1 MGYAMQDE
9 RGPGQF
15 AGGAETERVGD
26 GEWLY
31 CRVLPAWNPPHYRLD
46 GSRLEVLAQAF
57 SQRAMP
63 DGPYSGQYRLS
74 MDRAMLC
81 GADPSVTQRGGPNVA
96 PSVIGVVRFQAG
108 ELRALPDV
116 ADVEPEP
123 VVGDPDLPDNPAHAA
138 VCVRHTP
145 GASKSAN
152 KTPYENVRRELA
164 AIVNRDPSRW
174 EIKPSAPLPS

>member
-1 MGYAMQDE
+1 MQDE

-81 GADPSVTQRGGPNVA
+81 GADPSVTQRGGP
-96 PSVIGVVRFQAG
+96 
-108 ELRALPDV
+108 DV

-145 GASKSAN
+145 GASKSSN